1 MGSLGPGSPSPHLV
15 SEGLVLSHDRFDQ
28 QKRVVAAAVT
38 GPLEAASNPG
48 VQALERFNAGEWTTA
63 IKLARQQISEPSCA
77 NVIKAE
83 MHHIEAA
90 CLYQMNQLD
99 QAEKAIRLAVSLEP
113 KKENYLNTYGVILR
127 KNKRIEQAVRSYEL
141 VMNLQPDFADVYYN
155 CGNALNEIDRTQ
167 EAVNK
172 FKRCLEINP
181 KHASA
186 HHNCANSLR
195 DLKEIDEAL
204 MHYSRS
210 SELEYNNPDMHCN
223 WGLAWQLQER
233 WDRAIEQ
240 FQIAIDQKSD
250 HAPSHI
256 NLGSAFAVK
265 ERFEEAC
272 DALRRGVA
280 LDDNC
285 NDAKF
290 NLGLTLLTIGEFE
303 EGWHFYET
311 RLRLPEKV
319 RPPVSAPM
327 WDGDHVSLGDQPLL
341 VWAEQGYGDNIQFV
355 RYVQILLEAGVKV
368 TLSTRKPLMRLF
380 KECLQPHAPAIVE
393 HNSHDLKEFKHHV
406 ALLSLP
412 RLCGTTRETIPMM
425 PGFLR
430 RPIHISD
437 SLRIR
442 RQPFAIHI
450 GLVWAS
456 GADNKDMYA
465 DKSMTLEPLMRLF
478 DAWREERLVV
488 LHSLQVGSD
497 VSQLDPW
504 RQSRGVIDHSDVLHD
519 FYDTACVISQLD
531 LVISV
536 DTAVAHLSGALDV
549 PVWTMLQHNADFR
562 WMRGRSDSPWY
573 RSMTLIRQSKLGDW
587 DSVLK
592 QIKTNLVRLLGPSK
606 IEVN

>member
-1 MGSLGPGSPSPHLV
+1 MAVAETGLPG
-15 SEGLVLSHDRFDQ
+15 
-28 QKRVVAAAVT
+28 VAT
-38 GPLEAASNPG
+38 NPG
-48 VQALERFNAGEWTTA
+48 ELAMEQFNSGEWVKA
-63 IKLARQQISEPSCA
+63 IEFAREQIAALSCS
-77 NVIKAE
+77 NEIKAE

-90 CLYQMNQLD
+90 CFYQMSRLD
-99 QAEKAIRLAVSLEP
+99 EAEKAIRSAVFLEP

-141 VMNLQPDFADVYYN
+141 VINLQPNFADVYYN
-155 CGNALNEIDRTQ
+155 CGNALNDLDRTE
-167 EAVNK
+167 EAVHR
-172 FKRCLEINP
+172 FKRCLKINP
-181 KHASA
+181 EHASA
-186 HHNCANSLR
+186 HHNLANSLR
-195 DLKEIDEAL
+195 DLKEVDGAL
-204 MHYSRS
+204 EHYARS
-210 SELEYNNPDMHCN
+210 SELEYQNPDMHCN

-233 WDRAIEQ
+233 WDCAIEQ
-240 FQIAIDQKSD
+240 FQIAISQKSD

-303 EGWHFYET
+303 EGWHFYDT
-311 RLRLPEKV
+311 RLRLPDKV
-319 RPPVSAPM
+319 RSPVDAPM
-327 WDGDHVSLGDQPLL
+327 WDGDLASLGDQPLL

-380 KECLQPHAPAIVE
+380 KECLQPHDPVIVE
-393 HNSHDLKEFKHHV
+393 HKADELRGYQHHV

-412 RLCGTTRETIPMM
+412 RLCGTSRETIPMM
-425 PGFLR
+425 PGFIR
-430 RPIHISD
+430 RPVQIPD
-437 SLRIR
+437 QLRIN
-442 RQPFAIHI
+442 RQPFALHI

-465 DKSMTLEPLMRLF
+465 DKSMALEPIIRLF
-478 DAWREERLVV
+478 DAWREQRLVV

-497 VSQLDPW
+497 ASQLDPW
-504 RQSRGVIDHSDVLHD
+504 REQRGVVDHSKDLQD
-519 FYDTACVISQLD
+519 FYDTACVIGQLD

-536 DTAVAHLSGALDV
+536 DTAVTHLAGAMDV

-573 RSMTLIRQSKLGDW
+573 RSMTLIRQSKLGNW
-587 DSVLK
+587 DSVLA
-592 QIKTNLVRLLGPSK
+592 QIQDKLVRLLGPA
-606 IEVN
+606 EVEVIPKGEQA